1 MTPINH
7 DLFDA
12 FRADHAVLGRGLH
25 DIRTRL
31 VAGDTAGAR
40 SATADLDSAVGA
52 HIAFE
57 EENFYPALT
66 DFLSDEEVE
75 AMYAEHAEG
84 ADILERIAAL
94 DPDAAVPAADLE
106 ALIAGIERMEHHV
119 SECGQLFGALGG
131 LDEAAMDVL
140 LADLERWRQRAPSW
154 SSYAS
159 REHAP
164 SAK

>member
-7 DLFDA
+7 GLFDA

-31 VAGDTAGAR
+31 AAGDAAGAR
-40 SATADLDSAVGA
+40 SAAADLDSAVGA

-66 DFLSDEEVE
+66 AFLSEEEVE
-75 AMYAEHAEG
+75 DMYAEHAEG
-84 ADILERIAAL
+84 AAILKRIEAL
-94 DPDAAVPAADLE
+94 DPDAAASTADLD

-131 LDEAAMDVL
+131 LDAAAMDAL

-154 SSYAS
+154 SGYA

-164 SAK
+164 TAE